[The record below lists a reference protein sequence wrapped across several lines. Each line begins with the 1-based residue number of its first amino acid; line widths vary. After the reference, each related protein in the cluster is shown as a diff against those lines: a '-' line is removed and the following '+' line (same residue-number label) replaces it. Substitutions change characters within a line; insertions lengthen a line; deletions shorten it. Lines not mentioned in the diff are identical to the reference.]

1 MEQSLLRFILWA
13 QNDACHVQQ
22 LLQQAKFI
30 EHSNFSNGVTHELVF
45 LRLNL
50 PLFVLAKAIAKN
62 VLIGRSIFQS
72 KIDSVFPT
80 YAIEVVFTFHT
91 NLFNTFLIY
100 MHYS

>member
-1 MEQSLLRFILWA
+1 MEPLEQSLLRFILWA

-30 EHSNFSNGVTHELVF
+30 KQSNGVTHELVF

-62 VLIGRSIFQS
+62 VLIGRSIFQT
-72 KIDSVFPT
+72 KIASVFPT

-91 NLFNTFLIY
+91 NLFNTFLI
-100 MHYS
+100 